1 MNLVTSFCQ
10 LGPGL
15 NEKEAEFISLSLG
28 CRYNVTSHL
37 VLCHC
42 DFSAMADSTLNPKP
56 PKPFLPYGALP
67 GVVTTREA
75 TSALP
80 SCLLAWE
87 FAFQVL
93 I

>member
-1 MNLVTSFCQ
+1 MNLVSSFCQ

-15 NEKEAEFISLSLG
+15 NEKEAEFISLSPG
-28 CRYNVTSHL
+28 CKYNVTNHL
-37 VLCHC
+37 VFCHC
-42 DFSAMADSTLNPKP
+42 DISAMADPTLNPKP
-56 PKPFLPYGALP
+56 QRPFLRYGALP
-67 GVVTTREA
+67 GVVATREA